1 MKEDDHQK
9 CTILLQ
15 QYSSKKTEKQKE
27 DVCQSNTVLVFHQK
41 TNKEKQDICQSNT
54 VLVFHQKTNK
64 EKQDI

>member
-1 MKEDDHQK
+1 MKDDLTHK

-41 TNKEKQDICQSNT
+41 TNKEKQDI
-54 VLVFHQKTNK
+54 
-64 EKQDI
+64 